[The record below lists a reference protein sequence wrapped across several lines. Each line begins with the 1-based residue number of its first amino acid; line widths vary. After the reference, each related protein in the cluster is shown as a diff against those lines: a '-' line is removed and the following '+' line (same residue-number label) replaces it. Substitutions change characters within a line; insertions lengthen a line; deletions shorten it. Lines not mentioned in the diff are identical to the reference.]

1 MKVSRLRRALV
12 IFVAI
17 SLAGAAPD
25 SIAHPRSLD
34 AASVMAETDRLTF
47 ADGDPEGGSVGFGA
61 SRHPN
66 VVSPAPLGAS
76 TTTTTP
82 LDIDLPYPLIG
93 RLVGAA
99 TTTFSTFAILRHGV
113 MVEARAGW
121 SLRQTF
127 VTNHDREAT
136 RGASNIL
143 RNKAAGDAF
152 RDKVADALKTAGRE
166 VEKEV
171 VKNTPFGRRV
181 IDIEVSQGGKVLG
194 GVETKVGG
202 SRYLPSQRAKDEYL
216 RRQGYP
222 VNVVR
227 DQ

>member
-1 MKVSRLRRALV
+1 
-12 IFVAI
+12 
-17 SLAGAAPD
+17 
-25 SIAHPRSLD
+25 
-34 AASVMAETDRLTF
+34 
-47 ADGDPEGGSVGFGA
+47 
-61 SRHPN
+61 
-66 VVSPAPLGAS
+66 
-76 TTTTTP
+76 
-82 LDIDLPYPLIG
+82 
-93 RLVGAA
+93 
-99 TTTFSTFAILRHGV
+99 